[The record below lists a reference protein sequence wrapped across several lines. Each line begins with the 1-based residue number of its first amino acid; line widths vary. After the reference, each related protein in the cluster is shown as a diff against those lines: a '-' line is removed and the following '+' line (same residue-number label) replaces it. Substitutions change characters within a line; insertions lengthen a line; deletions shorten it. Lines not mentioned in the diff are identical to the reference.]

1 MGLTKR
7 KDGYYVEFPVL
18 DDGKV
23 LSLAPKGM
31 PAKIKRWKAG
41 VRMDMAKNLESTI
54 RVDLRMGRINSK
66 KTQNKTKTF
75 AQWGKE
81 YLNLPEVKALKS
93 YRDRVGAVTQRLI
106 PFFGSQLLP
115 EITKSN
121 ITIYRT
127 ERRKPDGTIP
137 CIQTINYDHAI
148 LKHVFSRAQD
158 HGYIEQN
165 PAKEVPIP
173 DPKNE
178 RDRIL
183 SDDEWKRLYES
194 SPPHLKSIILTA
206 YYTGMRFGEVINLTW
221 DRVDLKKGLIQ
232 LRNQDTKNGEAREV
246 PMISVVK
253 QHLEGLWKDRVLH
266 TNRVF
271 LYENRPFKGVKS
283 SFTTALKKAEI
294 EDFQFRDSRHCGVT
308 NWRRAGVD
316 LTTAMAIVG
325 HKSEKMWK
333 RYNTIETDDLIRAG
347 HKLNTLITL
356 GQFPHQTS
364 SVQPT

>member
-7 KDGYYVEFPVL
+7 KDGYYVEFPYL

-23 LSLAPKGM
+23 LSLAPQGVKG
-31 PAKIKRWKAG
+31 KIKRWKAG
-41 VRMDMAKNLESTI
+41 VRKDMARNLEAVI
-54 RVDLRMGRINSK
+54 RADLRMGRIKSK
-66 KTQNKTKTF
+66 RVQNQPQTF

-81 YLNLPEVKALKS
+81 YLNLPEVKALRS
-93 YRDRVGAVTQRLI
+93 YRDRVAAVKQRFI
-106 PFFGSQLLP
+106 PYFGNKLLR
-115 EITKSN
+115 EITKSD

-158 HGYIEQN
+158 HGHIDKN
-165 PAKEVPIP
+165 PAKEVQIP

-183 SDDEWKRLYES
+183 SDDEWKRLYEA
-194 SPPHLKSIILTA
+194 SPPHLQSIFLTA
-206 YYTGMRFGEVINLTW
+206 YYTGMRFGEVIKLTW
-221 DRVDLKKGLIQ
+221 DRVDLRKGLIR
-232 LRNQDTKNGEAREV
+232 LRNQDTKNGEARDV
-246 PMISVVK
+246 PMISIVN
-253 QHLEGLWKDRVLH
+253 QHLGELWKDRVLH

-271 LYENRPFKGVKS
+271 LYEDRPIKGVKS